1 MTPRPQ
7 PGHPASTDLALGS
20 SSAAAG
26 ETGRGALGMK
36 AALARRGS
44 EAPGRGAGP
53 GEEGARGGACAVPTR
68 GASAGRRGPSGPT
81 GARGRGSVAARGT
94 RPAWRGHVHYAA
106 LCMEPRWAP
115 GHEQGPPRGAC
126 PRERKPLCPL
136 AATLGFNVQRVAPSY
151 ADHRRR
157 VRNKLRSGL
166 QTLSAEKLRGAGAR
180 GLRPGKPPRAA
191 GPARAPGRERR
202 SLLIHGGA
210 SPPRAVHT
218 RSGALCSRAPERSR
232 ALLWVLTAQ
241 RWPQGA
247 SRRAPP
253 LRPEAPSGP
262 RGWPGAV
269 PASYLARR
277 RTHVP
282 FGSCLACSARPK
294 AHPPPPSDP

>member
-1 MTPRPQ
+1 M
-7 PGHPASTDLALGS
+7 PG
-20 SSAAAG
+20 
-26 ETGRGALGMK
+26 TGRRERGGVPAPSPP
-36 AALARRGS
+36 AALPQAGGGPAGRPVPAAVGAS
-44 EAPGRGAGP
+44 QLGAPAP
-53 GEEGARGGACAVPTR
+53 RGGAMCVMPLCAWSP
-68 GASAGRRGPSGPT
+68 
-81 GARGRGSVAARGT
+81 
-94 RPAWRGHVHYAA
+94 
-106 LCMEPRWAP
+106 CWAP
-115 GHEQGPPRGAC
+115 GHERGPPRGAC

-202 SLLIHGGA
+202 SPLLHGGA